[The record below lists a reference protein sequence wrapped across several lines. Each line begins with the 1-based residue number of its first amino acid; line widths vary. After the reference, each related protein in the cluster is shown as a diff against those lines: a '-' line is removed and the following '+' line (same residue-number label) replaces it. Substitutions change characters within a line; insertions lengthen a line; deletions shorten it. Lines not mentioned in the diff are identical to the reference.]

1 MKRKRNPVV
10 QVLPIVKEEGLNV
23 SKEIARYLLDISKLV
38 IGGAVITSALDI
50 AFDKKSTIIVA
61 GVIAIVFALSGL
73 IVLTYKKNKL

>member
-1 MKRKRNPVV
+1 M
-10 QVLPIVKEEGLNV
+10 
-23 SKEIARYLLDISKLV
+23 DISKLV